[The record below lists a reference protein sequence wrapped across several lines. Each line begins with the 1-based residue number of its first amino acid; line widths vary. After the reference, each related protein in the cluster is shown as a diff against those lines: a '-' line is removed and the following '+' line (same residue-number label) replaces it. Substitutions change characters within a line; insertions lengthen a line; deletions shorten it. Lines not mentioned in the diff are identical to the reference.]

1 MPGAAEERAAT
12 LEAAADL
19 LTLAMRESHGPVS
32 VLGSALERMAAALS
46 HYSRSIERRRALE
59 PRPPGGAGGHAD
71 AALGDLE
78 ACREALE
85 REIAVCIE
93 SLQFHDRLMQRLT
106 RVGHCLTG
114 LTDGSRGSADPRR
127 VNLSEGS
134 IELF

>member
-1 MPGAAEERAAT
+1 MSAGAEERAAA
-12 LEAAADL
+12 LAAAADL
-19 LTLAMRESHGPVS
+19 LELAMHESHAPVD
-32 VLGSALERMAAALS
+32 VLGSALERMATALSQCARTIERQRAAEPFRSSGRAQAAL
-46 HYSRSIERRRALE
+46 RE
-59 PRPPGGAGGHAD
+59 
-71 AALGDLE
+71 LE

-106 RVGHCLTG
+106 RVGHYLAG
-114 LTDGSRGSADPRR
+114 LTDDSSAGSDPRR

>member
-1 MPGAAEERAAT
+1 MSAGAEERAAA
-12 LEAAADL
+12 LAAAADL
-19 LTLAMRESHGPVS
+19 LALAMHESHAPVD

-46 HYSRSIERRRALE
+46 QCARAIEQQRAIEPLRSAGRAEAVL
-59 PRPPGGAGGHAD
+59 RQLD
-71 AALGDLE
+71 

-93 SLQFHDRLMQRLT
+93 NLQFHDRLMQRLA
-106 RVGHCLTG
+106 RVGHYLTG
-114 LTDGSRGSADPRR
+114 LTDDSGARTDPRR